1 MANPGYTALI
11 STDAITGVASIS
23 VTIPGKQPVMIADDA
38 DNYADLVAAIRAQR
52 PVEEVAKL
60 LTPLE
65 KFKTIV
71 QDAGFEIRMKNE
83 SMGVFYEGEQVHSR
97 IAEMILEHHKAG
109 TEYGALKN
117 FMVKAMANV
126 NGVGE
131 ADVLYKFI
139 QEAKLPLHPDG
150 DFLAFKATRA
160 DGFDKHT
167 GTVLYK
173 VGEYLEVKNFDASKF
188 TQCGQGLHVGDR
200 SYVNSYGNAGRD
212 AFFVV
217 KVNPKDAI
225 YYRGSGYDGKMRVCK
240 LFVYAQI
247 AMGQGVD
254 LNHFLPFMVAHSPE
268 GDILEL
274 AALDAPATEAPSD
287 IPEASAEEQAP
298 VVRKKTDKLM
308 GQNAK
313 VETKAG
319 RGKTTTEKKKLRKAS
334 KEQSF
339 VSVGK
344 GKMVFATR
352 DNRQF
357 TAKQV
362 LANVA
367 NLGQRGWAA
376 EAGIPRT
383 TIQEWLKAIEGK
395 ARNR

>member
-1 MANPGYTALI
+1 MSNPGYTALI
-11 STDAITGVASIS
+11 STDALTGLAVIS
-23 VTIPGKQPVMIADDA
+23 VTIAGKPPVQIADDA
-38 DNYADLVAAIRAQR
+38 DNYAELVAAVRARR
-52 PVEEVAKL
+52 PAEEVAKL

-71 QDAGFEIRMKNE
+71 QDAGFEIRMKNDF
-83 SMGVFYEGEQVHSR
+83 MGVFYEGKQVHSM
-97 IAEMILEHHKAG
+97 IAEMIVEHHKAG
-109 TEYGALKN
+109 AEYGALKN
-117 FMVKAMANV
+117 FMVKSLANV

-139 QEAKLPLHPDG
+139 QDAKLPLHPDG
-150 DFLAFKATRA
+150 DFLAFKATK
-160 DGFDKHT
+160 GNGYDKHT

-173 VGEYLEVKNFDASKF
+173 VGEYLEVKNFNRDKF

-200 SYVNSYGNAGRD
+200 SYVNSYGHQGVD

-225 YYRGSGYDGKMRVCK
+225 FYRGNGYDGKMRVCK

-247 AMGQGVD
+247 AMGKGVD

-274 AALDAPATEAPSD
+274 AALDEPATVAPSD
-287 IPEASAEEQAP
+287 IPEAAAEERAP
-298 VVRKKTDKLM
+298 VAKAEKLM
-308 GQNAK
+308 GENAK
-313 VETKAG
+313 VATKSG
-319 RGKTTTEKKKLRKAS
+319 KGKTTTEAKKLRKAK

-344 GKMVFATR
+344 GKMVFATK

-367 NLGQRGWAA
+367 NLGQRGWAT